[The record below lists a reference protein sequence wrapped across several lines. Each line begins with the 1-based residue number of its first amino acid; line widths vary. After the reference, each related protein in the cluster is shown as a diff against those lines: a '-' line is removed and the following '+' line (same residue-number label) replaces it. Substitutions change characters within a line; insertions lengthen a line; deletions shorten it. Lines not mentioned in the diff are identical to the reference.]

1 MDSQSIGDGW
11 SIGSACIEQRSVSSS
26 LSAGAAATRLSATLG
41 DVLSGRHD
49 VWLVG
54 SEDIRLRIPYLYE
67 LRRRGFDVTMVGS
80 EPDDPFHAAAI
91 PYQRYSMSRALNPV
105 ADWRSFRELHA
116 LFRDHRPSIVHSF
129 DTKPGMLASFAALK
143 ARVPV
148 RVRTLTGMGYV
159 FSSRSPLALL
169 LRPVDHV
176 MQAAASRAASM
187 TVFQNRDDQA
197 YFLRHRL
204 ARADASTLVPGSGID
219 TSLLRSQR
227 PSPDGLA
234 ALRRELRLEGQRVV
248 TMVSRL
254 VRTKGVVE
262 FCAAAR
268 AVRRERPDSTFLLVG
283 PLSSEGWQAVAR
295 NEVEENPDVR
305 WLGPRPDVPGLLA
318 ISDMFVLPTFYRE
331 GVPRALLEAATFGL
345 PLIATDMP
353 GCRDVVRDGWNGI
366 LVPPRDAHAVTLAI
380 LRLLDAEPD
389 ALRRMGE
396 NSRAHVEQ
404 HFTLNLVAD
413 AYADIYRR
421 LLQLRSSGGSA
432 V

>member
-1 MDSQSIGDGW
+1 MP
-11 SIGSACIEQRSVSSS
+11 AR
-26 LSAGAAATRLSATLG
+26 AAATQLSATVD
-41 DVLSGRHD
+41 DVLSVSND

-54 SEDIRLRIPYLYE
+54 SEDIRLRIPYLFE

-80 EPDDPFHAAAI
+80 EPNKPFRAKGI
-91 PYQRYSMSRALNPV
+91 PYHRYSMSRALDPV

-129 DTKPGMLASFAALK
+129 DTKPGMLASFAALR
-143 ARVPV
+143 AGVPV

-204 ARADASTLVPGSGID
+204 ARPDASTLVPGSGID
-219 TSLLRSQR
+219 TNLLRSQR
-227 PSPDGLA
+227 PSPEGLA
-234 ALRRELRLEGQRVV
+234 ALRRELGVENERVV

-268 AVRRERPDSTFLLVG
+268 TVRRERPGCTFLLVG
-283 PLSSEGWQAVAR
+283 PLGSEGWQAVAR
-295 NEVEENPDVR
+295 SEVEGNPDVR

-366 LVPPRDAHAVTLAI
+366 LVPPRDVQTLTLAI
-380 LRLLDAEPD
+380 IRLLDAEPD
-389 ALRRMGE
+389 ALRQMGE

-404 HFTLNLVAD
+404 HFTLDRITD

-421 LLQLRSSGGSA
+421 LLQHRNSGGSA
-432 V
+432 F

>member
-1 MDSQSIGDGW
+1 MPAD
-11 SIGSACIEQRSVSSS
+11 
-26 LSAGAAATRLSATLG
+26 AAATQLSTTVG
-41 DVLSGRHD
+41 DILSGRHD

-54 SEDIRLRIPYLYE
+54 SEDIRLRIPYLFE

-80 EPDDPFHAAAI
+80 EPDEPFRGKEI
-91 PYQRYSMSRALNPV
+91 PYHRYSMSRGLDPL
-105 ADWRSFRELHA
+105 ADWRSFRELHG

-129 DTKPGMLASFAALK
+129 DTKPGMLASFAARK

-159 FSSRSPLALL
+159 FSSRSPLALV
-169 LRPVDHV
+169 LRPVVHV
-176 MQAAASRAASM
+176 MQATASRAASM
-187 TVFQNRDDQA
+187 TVFQNSDDQA

-204 ARADASTLVPGSGID
+204 ARPDASALVPGSGID
-219 TSLLRSQR
+219 TNLLRSQR
-227 PSPDGLA
+227 PSPDALA
-234 ALRRELRLEGQRVV
+234 ALRRELGLEGQRVV

-268 AVRRERPDSTFLLVG
+268 TVRGERPGCTFLLVG

-295 NEVEENPDVR
+295 NEVEGNPDVR
-305 WLGPRPDVPGLLA
+305 WLGPRPDVPSLLA

-331 GVPRALLEAATFGL
+331 GIPRALLEAATFGL

-366 LVPPRDAHAVTLAI
+366 LVPPRDVQALTRAI
-380 LRLLDAEPD
+380 VRLLDAEPD
-389 ALRRMGE
+389 ALRQMGE
-396 NSRAHVEQ
+396 NSRAHVER
-404 HFTLNLVAD
+404 HFTLDLVAD

-421 LLQLRSSGGSA
+421 LLLHHSSGDSA
-432 V
+432 TV